1 MRTSEDDKPG
11 SDRSSG
17 NGNVDKDD
25 KPAESPS
32 TGEMVIDE
40 SPSQP
45 TQPPPPTSTTFY
57 PYNALGV
64 QVHTGM
70 PQPPPPSA
78 TSSANVSK
86 SEHMQGEFV
95 PLMSDKYE
103 PLSDE
108 DWWDSNKNLSKND
121 NEKLFVLVNVN

>member
-11 SDRSSG
+11 AERSSG
-17 NGNVDKDD
+17 NGNIDKDD

-32 TGEMVIDE
+32 TGDMVIDE

-45 TQPPPPTSTTFY
+45 SQPPPSAPTTFY

-70 PQPPPPSA
+70 PQPPPPA

-86 SEHMQGEFV
+86 SEQMQAEPA
-95 PLMSDKYE
+95 PLLSAQYE

-108 DWWDSNKNLSKND
+108 DWCVSIDSKINNSK
-121 NEKLFVLVNVN
+121 LPILINVN